1 MAKLDF
7 FEKLDESSSKLP
19 SVEHM
24 LGKGLMQPF
33 SGANAGARKIMY
45 STHRDHIF
53 PLINP
58 EKAVIETG
66 YEIRF
71 GDLSS
76 SVVKAENDYMV
87 LAKVS
92 KYSFAPNHHYW
103 LIIQNLKTN
112 EIDVQ
117 ERISYHHIS
126 EQYGYLY
133 NNTYLDSLKPGD
145 IIPENQIV
153 QKSLAFDEY
162 NNRKDGINMN
172 TTYLALDDNMEDSV
186 ILSDVAASKLT
197 SPLVKPIQIMIN
209 DNDIPLNIY
218 GDDNNYKVIPD
229 IGEEIKDANL
239 IALRKEKKEEAFF
252 NQSVE
257 RLKKKMMSDYGK
269 QAIGRVIDIN
279 VRCNNPD
286 ILDTYYYGQIKMYY
300 NELQRYSK
308 EIVEIV
314 MPLETKGFKLSYDL
328 EDLYSNSLRVLKHD
342 SYIDK
347 RTFSNIIL
355 EVVVL
360 EEKHM
365 EAGDKCANR
374 YGGKGVVSNIWPQKF
389 MPRFKGPNGE
399 WKYVDIIF
407 NSSTMYNR
415 ENVGQIFELE
425 INHISE
431 SIIDRIIEKKLSFNE
446 AYELIHKFIKFCSEQ
461 EAEFLEYKKS
471 IMSESEMMFYI
482 ENIIESGNIHLSMRP
497 ISDAMTIDKLAE
509 IYKAFPWIEQNKVQV
524 AIEGSDGNIR
534 YVDSRRPIIVGS
546 QYIFRLKQFAEEKFL
561 VTSMSSTNIRNENTK
576 SRAKKDFRDL
586 FSSTPVHFGNMEINN
601 QGHLGTDIVI
611 GNLMIHSVSP
621 QGRRQVEQMYT
632 GDPFDVDIKLT
643 SDAKNR
649 SAEIVSTYLKTI
661 GRRLSFIKK
670 RKQYKSITISPIKF
684 EKDPHKRPIKFVP
697 EELREG
703 FDYEKDFKER
713 QKMNAKREKYGIS
726 PMKFSG
732 RDLRRKEKENQ

>member
-7 FEKLDESSSKLP
+7 FEKLDDAAKDLP
-19 SVEHM
+19 SIEHM

-45 STHRDHIF
+45 STHRDHVF

-71 GDLSS
+71 GDYSS
-76 SVVKAENDYMV
+76 SVTKAEYDYQV
-87 LAKVS
+87 IAKIS

-103 LIIQNLKTN
+103 LIVKNLRTN
-112 EIDVQ
+112 ELDLQ

-133 NNTYLDSLKPGD
+133 NNEYLDGLKVGD
-145 IIPENQIV
+145 IIPNGQVV
-153 QKSLAFDEY
+153 QKSLAFDSY

-172 TTYLALDDNMEDSV
+172 TAYLALDDNMEDSV

-197 SPLVKPIQIMIN
+197 SPLVKPISIMIN

-229 IGEEIKDANL
+229 IGEEIKNANL
-239 IALRKEKKEEAFF
+239 IALRKKKKEEAFY

-286 ILDTYYYGQIKMYY
+286 ILNTYYYGQIKMYY
-300 NELQRYSK
+300 DELQRYSN
-308 EIVEIV
+308 EFVTIL
-314 MPLETKGFKLSYDL
+314 MPLVAQGAKMTYELQDIYA
-328 EDLYSNSLRVLKHD
+328 NSKRVLNHD
-342 SYIDK
+342 NYIDK
-347 RTFSNIIL
+347 RIFSNIIL
-355 EVVVL
+355 EVTVL
-360 EEKHM
+360 EEKKM

-389 MPRFKGPNGE
+389 MPRYKGPNGE

-415 ENVGQIFELE
+415 ENVGQVFELE
-425 INHISE
+425 LNHISE
-431 SIIDRIIEKKLSFNE
+431 YIIDHIIKNKLGMNE
-446 AYELIHKFIKFCSEQ
+446 AYKLIHQFIQFCSPQ
-461 EAEFLEYKKS
+461 EAEFLEYKKKQ
-471 IMSESEMMFYI
+471 MSKEELQFYL
-482 ENIIESGNIHLSMRP
+482 ENIIESGNIQLSMRP
-497 ISDAMTIDKLAE
+497 ISDNMTIDKLAA
-509 IYKAFPWIEQNKVQV
+509 IYRAFPWIEQNKIEV
-524 AIEGSDGNIR
+524 AIEGSDGQIR
-534 YVDSRRPIIVGS
+534 YVPSRRPIVVGS

-576 SRAKKDFRDL
+576 SRAKKDFREL
-586 FSSTPVHFGNMEINN
+586 YSSTPVHFGNMEVGNL
-601 QGHLGTDIVI
+601 GHLGTDVVI
-611 GNLMIHSVSP
+611 ANMMIHSVSP

-661 GRRLSFIKK
+661 GRRMNFIKK
-670 RKQYKSITISPIKF
+670 RKEYKGITICPITF
-684 EKDPHKRPIKFVP
+684 DKDPYKRPISFVP
-697 EELREG
+697 ENMREG

-713 QKMNAKREKYGIS
+713 QKMNAKREKEGIS
-726 PMKFSG
+726 PIKFSG
-732 RDLRRKEKENQ
+732 RRVRRSSDE